1 MTLQYNFSST
11 FYLNLYYPGIL
22 SKLILFNY
30 SYMEHIYIKKIYI
43 KASYNFEFF
52 LVKDKNKTL

>member
-22 SKLILFNY
+22 SKFILFNY
-30 SYMEHIYIKKIYI
+30 SYMKHIYIY
-43 KASYNFEFF
+43 
-52 LVKDKNKTL
+52 KNIHKGELQF